1 MLKNKKLNVQTKE
14 KEYDLKNDIIF
25 KAFFSRKGNEEY
37 LIDFLEALLKIEIAK
52 IKIRE
57 EVNLE
62 QLAQNE
68 KGGRL
73 DLQAELNDGVIVNIE
88 LQIRNQNNMEKRSL
102 LYGAKTVS
110 REVERG
116 AKYDEIKEVIMINI
130 LNYEMLGF
138 DEYVSETVTVL
149 DKHREY
155 EVIKGMKWYFI
166 ELPKFRKAHPDMEDK
181 LNQWIA
187 FIDNYDRGLVEM
199 AEKKN
204 KTIEKAREEMNYLTG
219 DAAVRRLAELR
230 EKWEHD
236 YADTKEFGRL
246 EGLAQ
251 GLEEGFEEGIE
262 QGRKE
267 GKNQGIA
274 EGEEKKKREIAKELL
289 KKGFETKL
297 ISEVTKLSIEEIEL
311 IRKNMK

>member
-1 MLKNKKLNVQTKE
+1 MLSDFKRQTKE
-14 KEYDLKNDIIF
+14 KEYDLKNDVIF

-37 LIDFLEALLKIEIAK
+37 LIDFLQALLKIEIVK

-88 LQIRNQNNMEKRSL
+88 LQIRNQNNMEKRTL

-110 REVERG
+110 REVEQG

-166 ELPKFRKAHPDMEDK
+166 ELPKFRKARPDMDDK
-181 LNQWIA
+181 LNQWLA
-187 FIDNYDRGLVEM
+187 FLDNYDRGLVEM

-236 YADTKEFGRL
+236 YVDTKEYGRL
-246 EGLAQ
+246 EGLK
-251 GLEEGFEEGIE
+251 

-267 GKNQGIA
+267 A
-274 EGEEKKKREIAKELL
+274 EEEAEKKEKTRIEQIVKEM
-289 KKGFETKL
+289 KKNNL
-297 ISEVTKLSIEEIEL
+297 EIEL
-311 IRKNMK
+311 IEKITGLTKKEIDEIN

>member
-1 MLKNKKLNVQTKE
+1 
-14 KEYDLKNDIIF
+14 
-25 KAFFSRKGNEEY
+25 
-37 LIDFLEALLKIEIAK
+37 
-52 IKIRE
+52 
-57 EVNLE
+57 
-62 QLAQNE
+62 
-68 KGGRL
+68 
-73 DLQAELNDGVIVNIE
+73 
-88 LQIRNQNNMEKRSL
+88 MEKRSL

-166 ELPKFRKAHPDMEDK
+166 ELPKFRKAHLDMEDK

-236 YADTKEFGRL
+236 YADTKEVGRQ
-246 EGLAQ
+246 EGLV
-251 GLEEGFEEGIE
+251 
-262 QGRKE
+262 QGREEIVREMK
-267 GKNQGIA
+267 KNN
-274 EGEEKKKREIAKELL
+274 LD
-289 KKGFETKL
+289 
-297 ISEVTKLSIEEIEL
+297 IEL
-311 IRKNMK
+311 IKKITRLTKEEIDKIN

>member
-1 MLKNKKLNVQTKE
+1 
-14 KEYDLKNDIIF
+14 
-25 KAFFSRKGNEEY
+25 
-37 LIDFLEALLKIEIAK
+37 
-52 IKIRE
+52 
-57 EVNLE
+57 
-62 QLAQNE
+62 
-68 KGGRL
+68 
-73 DLQAELNDGVIVNIE
+73 
-88 LQIRNQNNMEKRSL
+88 MEKRSL

-116 AKYDEIKEVIMINI
+116 AKYEDIKEVIMINI

-166 ELPKFRKAHPDMEDK
+166 ELPKFRKAHPDMDDK
-181 LNQWIA
+181 LNQWLA
-187 FIDNYDRGLVEM
+187 FLDNYDRGLVEM

-204 KTIEKAREEMNYLTG
+204 KKIEKAREEMNYLTG

-236 YADTKEFGRL
+236 YADTKEFGRQ
-246 EGLAQ
+246 E
-251 GLEEGFEEGIE
+251 
-262 QGRKE
+262 
-267 GKNQGIA
+267 GIA
-274 EGEEKKKREIAKELL
+274 EGVKRIAKELL
-289 KKGFETKL
+289 NKGFEAKL

-311 IRKNMK
+311 IRKNEIVD